1 MIQKRQIYDQ
11 EEMDMNAQG
20 RVDVEFL
27 AKAAKGRKVHLEKL
41 MGVLDEYMTDSFAD
55 YKELLLS
62 DLEGQI
68 RSLQEET
75 EEKISEV
82 SAYEE
87 LRRQIASWE
96 ITGFV
101 NGKAEEVYRALK
113 EKKKIC
119 TNGILRLL
127 LGAEAETDYVEEK
140 TEYADFRSHALSR
153 QNPEEEKELKRL
165 QEERASLS
173 EEIGRIEKE
182 KEEAETAFRE
192 LVRQNA
198 EIRARMEEER
208 PAVKYLTKKIRR
220 EGFFGF
226 LFDFLGKAKTETVVD
241 DSELLK
247 WQERVDEVQKE
258 YDVKAGEE
266 NDRIETLKNNW
277 REKEEA
283 YDRLDTARRQLE
295 KRLRDMLKAELL
307 EELEVFLRGEGGLF
321 DQASASIEKDLNLN
335 AGRIRDQ
342 VWAEYQKRG

>member
-1 MIQKRQIYDQ
+1 MS
-11 EEMDMNAQG
+11 AQS
-20 RVDVEFL
+20 RVDADFL

-41 MGVLDEYMTDSFAD
+41 MGVLDEYMADSFSD

-62 DLEGQI
+62 DLEMQVK
-68 RSLQEET
+68 RLQEEA

-82 SAYEE
+82 RSYEE
-87 LRRQIASWE
+87 LRRQVASWE

-101 NGKAEEVYRALK
+101 NGKAADLHRALR
-113 EKKKIC
+113 EKKKVC
-119 TNGILRLL
+119 TDAVLKLL
-127 LGAEAETDYVEEK
+127 LGPDAAADYMEEK
-140 TEYADFRSHALSR
+140 TEQADFRIRVSAG
-153 QNPEEEKELKRL
+153 QNDSDEKELKRL
-165 QEERASLS
+165 QEERTALS
-173 EEIGRIEKE
+173 EEIRGIEKE
-182 KEEAETAFRE
+182 KEEAESAFRE

-226 LFDFLGKAKTETVVD
+226 LFDLLGKMKTETVID

-258 YDVKAGEE
+258 YDARAREE
-266 NDRIETLKNNW
+266 NDRIETLKGCW

-283 YDRLDTARRQLE
+283 YDRLDTAQKQLE
-295 KRLRDMLKAELL
+295 KRLREKLKAALL

-321 DQASASIEKDLNLN
+321 DRASAGVAKDLDLN
-335 AGRIRDQ
+335 AGKIRDRL
-342 VWAEYQKRG
+342 WEEYQKRG

>member
-101 NGKAEEVYRALK
+101 NGKADVLGFCEISP
-113 EKKKIC
+113 IC
-119 TNGILRLL
+119 VGKSTGVSN
-127 LGAEAETDYVEEK
+127 TD
-140 TEYADFRSHALSR
+140 L
-153 QNPEEEKELKRL
+153 
-165 QEERASLS
+165 
-173 EEIGRIEKE
+173 I
-182 KEEAETAFRE
+182 
-192 LVRQNA
+192 
-198 EIRARMEEER
+198 
-208 PAVKYLTKKIRR
+208 
-220 EGFFGF
+220 
-226 LFDFLGKAKTETVVD
+226 
-241 DSELLK
+241 
-247 WQERVDEVQKE
+247 
-258 YDVKAGEE
+258 
-266 NDRIETLKNNW
+266 
-277 REKEEA
+277 
-283 YDRLDTARRQLE
+283 
-295 KRLRDMLKAELL
+295 
-307 EELEVFLRGEGGLF
+307 
-321 DQASASIEKDLNLN
+321 
-335 AGRIRDQ
+335 
-342 VWAEYQKRG
+342 